1 VDTRAL
7 KESFATVAAHGD
19 QVPLFFYSY
28 LFLAYP
34 QTREM
39 FPTSMARQRDKL
51 VTALGQ
57 ILSDVDKMESLAV
70 LLRQLGRDHRKFGVV
85 ADHYP
90 AVGEALLATL
100 EHFLGEEWTAALA
113 GQWQEAYQLIG
124 QVMTQ
129 AAQDAARTSP
139 AWWDAEVVAH
149 ERRSLSIAVVHVR
162 PEQPY
167 DYQPGQS
174 VAVESALRPR
184 LWRYDSPAN
193 APRPDGVIEFH
204 IRLVNGGPV
213 SGALVQILR
222 PGDVLRL
229 GAPVG
234 RRLTVPPGDRADLL
248 LLAGGTGLAPM
259 RAVVEQVAA
268 EGGNRRVYLFAG
280 SRRADDLY
288 DLPTLSRYAQMYPWL
303 TVVPA
308 VSEDP
313 TFPGTR
319 GTVVDVA
326 LKQRGWD
333 GHRVYVCGSPA
344 MVAGTVDVLAAAGI
358 DKEAV
363 FCEEFGGSD
372 WVHSG
377 GGLT

>member
-7 KESFATVAAHGD
+7 KESFAKVAQRGD

-39 FPTSMARQRDKL
+39 FPASMARQRDRL
-51 VTALGQ
+51 FAALGQ
-57 ILSDVDKMESLAV
+57 IASDVDNLDSLA
-70 LLRQLGRDHRKFGVV
+70 LFLQQLGRDHRKFGVV

-100 EHFLGEEWTAALA
+100 EHFLGEEWTPSLA
-113 GQWQEAYQLIG
+113 GQWQEAYRLIG
-124 QVMTQ
+124 RVMDE
-129 AAQDAARTSP
+129 AAQEAARTSP

-149 ERRSLSIAVVHVR
+149 ERRSLDIAVIQVR

-167 DYQPGQS
+167 DYLPGQS
-174 VAVESALRPR
+174 VAVECPMRPR
-184 LWRYDSPAN
+184 MWRYYSPAN
-193 APRPDGVIEFH
+193 APRADGTLEFH
-204 IRLVNGGPV
+204 IRFVGGGPV
-213 SGALVQILR
+213 SGALLQVLR

-234 RRLTVPPGDRADLL
+234 HRLTLSPEDQSDLL
-248 LLAGGTGLAPM
+248 LLAGGTGLTPL
-259 RAVVEQVAA
+259 RAVVEQVAS
-268 EGGNRRVYLFAG
+268 EGGNRQVHLFVG
-280 SRRADDLY
+280 GRGTNDLY
-288 DLPTLSRYAQMYPWL
+288 DMATLSRYEQMYPWL

-308 VSEDP
+308 VSDDP
-313 TFPGTR
+313 TFQGAR

-326 LKQRGWD
+326 LKQRAWD

-344 MVAGTVDVLAAAGI
+344 MVTGTLDRLAVAGL

-363 FCEEFGGSD
+363 FFEDFGGGG
-372 WVHSG
+372 WVQIG
-377 GGLT
+377 GRLT

>member
-7 KESFATVAAHGD
+7 KESFAKVAQRGD

-39 FPTSMARQRDKL
+39 FPASMARQRDRL
-51 VTALGQ
+51 FAALGQ
-57 ILSDVDKMESLAV
+57 IASDVDNLDSLAV
-70 LLRQLGRDHRKFGVV
+70 FLQQLGRDHRKFGVA

-100 EHFLGEEWTAALA
+100 EHFLGEEWTPALA
-113 GQWQEAYQLIG
+113 GQWQEAYRLIG
-124 QVMTQ
+124 RVMDE
-129 AAQDAARTSP
+129 AAQEAARTSP

-149 ERRSLSIAVVHVR
+149 ERRSLDIAVIQVR
-162 PEQPY
+162 PEPQY
-167 DYQPGQS
+167 DYLPGQS
-174 VAVESALRPR
+174 VAVECAMRPR
-184 LWRYDSPAN
+184 LWRYYSPAN
-193 APRPDGVIEFH
+193 APRLDGTIEFH
-204 IRLVNGGPV
+204 VRFIGGGPV
-213 SGALVQILR
+213 SGALLEVLR

-234 RRLTVPPGDRADLL
+234 HRLTLSPEDQSDLL
-248 LLAGGTGLAPM
+248 LLAGGTGLSPL
-259 RAVVEQVAA
+259 RAVVEQVAS
-268 EGGNRRVYLFAG
+268 EGGNRQVHLFAG
-280 SRRADDLY
+280 GRGVNDLY
-288 DLPTLSRYAQMYPWL
+288 DMATLSRYAQMYPWL

-308 VSEDP
+308 VSDDP
-313 TFPGTR
+313 TFHGAR

-326 LKQRGWD
+326 LKLRTWD
-333 GHRVYVCGSPA
+333 GHRVHVCGSPA
-344 MVAGTVDVLAAAGI
+344 MVTGTLDRLAAAGL

-363 FCEEFGGSD
+363 FFEDFGGGV
-372 WVHSG
+372 WVQGG